1 MLTDTSST
9 TCPRCGAVVD
19 TALAGGACPACLLR
33 AVALGTAADS
43 LPALPWVPPS
53 VAELAP
59 AFPQLEIVELIGHG
73 GMGAVYKAR
82 QKSLGR
88 WVALKILAPQHASKA
103 DFAERFSREAQFLA
117 EVNHPHIVTVH
128 DFGQAGEFYFL
139 LMEYVD
145 GVSLRQAMVAG
156 RLSPE
161 QALAIVPPI
170 CEALQ
175 FAHERG
181 IVHRDI
187 KPENLLLDK
196 EGRIKIADFGI
207 ARMMRAADASSPSP
221 ERRGEPESRMG
232 NPARPTP
239 ADSVDESQED
249 AERRKTHPSRKG
261 RGEPVDLTQEA
272 VLGTPRYMA
281 PEQRDRPA
289 SVDHRADIYS
299 LGVVLYEMLTGE
311 LPGPSWQP
319 PSRHSAADVRLDQIV
334 QRALEQNPDLR
345 YQSATELR
353 TQIETSITQLPPD
366 VASQL
371 LAESEDEAALGE
383 INALMRDMTFA
394 FTQWDK
400 LFVIIYFMV
409 AVVISNLVFGFPHF
423 SPTSSELNTL
433 LYAFVVAIVGGV
445 GWIIVRFFLRRRAT
459 AAAPQRCDEAFKA
472 STATPMNLPLESEP
486 DIKTIWGWRCLILA
500 LLGLLGFLDYVDVLE
515 PKTKISGFLGFLGIA
530 AYIELRVIPGEKS
543 SAKRAFQ
550 KHWKLITGVTVAV
563 AAYLGVAIFV
573 IPEFQTHANVVM
585 RNPAIEGSYFVF
597 DHEVECPPG
606 WNVWVSLVSHQ
617 YTEVERYQAKLE
629 GTGHVRIPVRLMKQN
644 IGDSNPTLPPQVEA
658 YQLAPRRGAGWT
670 LFGEGLASPTNKPN
684 GGGSVTLSMYPEG
697 ESPASRDRVPYTTI
711 KPPSHPQ
718 SAPFAASYEQGKI
731 ELVRLT
737 PHPSD
742 GKTQWM
748 PNGLPCTEKFLPD
761 RGGHSSAAG
770 KVIKEIT
777 VRVLSTTRKESLPV
791 LRFPENSG
799 FSGMGGSSRLA
810 TDKQPA
816 AISIRRIAC
825 PPEAREMT
833 VEIGVADGD
842 WKYEISFEPASY
854 PHQRHYSLSTTGSS
868 GGQWQG
874 TVQITDAVGDK
885 LPVWFSYSDR
895 EDAET
900 RLVYEL
906 ADGTLVPMPDTS
918 GLGTSRTGLMT
929 IPVKEFESI
938 KHFHVQSRRYQ
949 WVEFRHVSLEPGHQT
964 EVEVQSAY

>member
-1 MLTDTSST
+1 MST
-9 TCPRCGAVVD
+9 AAPLPNCPRCGAPVD
-19 TALAGGACPACLLR
+19 PALAGGSCPACLLR

-128 DFGQAGEFYFL
+128 DFGQAAEFYFL

-207 ARMMRAADASSPSP
+207 ARMMRASM
-221 ERRGEPESRMG
+221 EGTHG
-232 NPARPTP
+232 LPTFDRQTGMSAP
-239 ADSVDESQED
+239 PRSGSVQTSGTDI
-249 AERRKTHPSRKG
+249 
-261 RGEPVDLTQEA
+261 PVCVPDLTQEA

-311 LPGPSWQP
+311 LPGPSWRP

-353 TQIETSITQLPPD
+353 TQIETSISKMEPQ
-366 VASQL
+366 
-371 LAESEDEAALGE
+371 LAEQLWAAKNE
-383 INALMRDMTFA
+383 P
-394 FTQWDK
+394 
-400 LFVIIYFMV
+400 V
-409 AVVISNLVFGFPHF
+409 P
-423 SPTSSELNTL
+423 
-433 LYAFVVAIVGGV
+433 
-445 GWIIVRFFLRRRAT
+445 
-459 AAAPQRCDEAFKA
+459 AAPRRKQLVMIAELFGI
-472 STATPMNLPLESEP
+472 TTL
-486 DIKTIWGWRCLILA
+486 WGRRCL
-500 LLGLLGFLDYVDVLE
+500 LLSCL
-515 PKTKISGFLGFLGIA
+515 GFLGFLGFLGYEDDVFEPLWGMFGFFGFFGFLGIA
-530 AYIELRVIPGEKS
+530 ALIEAWVIPLEKS
-543 SAKRAFQ
+543 PFKRALRR
-550 KHWKLITGVTVAV
+550 HWKLITGVAV
-563 AAYLGVAIFV
+563 AIAVYLGVAIFV
-573 IPEFQTHANVVM
+573 IPEFQTHANVIM
-585 RNPAIEGSYFVF
+585 SNPAMEGSYFVF

-606 WNVWVSLVSHQ
+606 WSVWVSLVSDPGI
-617 YTEVERYQAKLE
+617 TGREVESYQAQLE
-629 GTGHVRIPVRLMKQN
+629 GTGHVRIPVRLM
-644 IGDSNPTLPPQVEA
+644 NPHTGTTLPPKVHE
-658 YQLAPRRGAGWT
+658 YRLAPKRGAGWM
-670 LFGEGLASPTNKPN
+670 LYGKMYPN
-684 GGGSVTLSMYPEG
+684 TGGSVTLMMYPEG
-697 ESPASRDRVPYTTI
+697 ESPASQDRVPYTTI
-711 KPPSHPQ
+711 KLPTRPR
-718 SAPFAASYEQGKI
+718 SAPFAATYEQGQI

-742 GKTQWM
+742 GQTQWL
-748 PNGLPCTEKFLPD
+748 PNGQPCIETGLPESN
-761 RGGHSSAAG
+761 GHSSFGG

-777 VRVLSTTRKESLPV
+777 VRVVSNTRDNSLPV

-799 FSGMGGSSRLA
+799 FSGMGSSFHRA

-816 AISIRRIAC
+816 AIMMQTIAC
-825 PPEAREMT
+825 PPKAREMT
-833 VEIGVADGD
+833 VEIGVADGE
-842 WKYEISFEPASY
+842 WKTEISFQSGDY
-854 PHQRHYSLSTTGSS
+854 RSDRHHGSS
-868 GGQWQG
+868 TSGGPGGDWQG
-874 TVQITDAVGDK
+874 TVQVTDAVGDK
-885 LPVWFSYSDR
+885 LPVSFSYTHR

-906 ADGTLVPMPDTS
+906 ADGQLIPMLGTS
-918 GLGTSRTGLMT
+918 GLGNSRTGLMT

-938 KHFHVQSRRYQ
+938 NHFHVQYRRYQ
-949 WVEFRHVSLEPGHQT
+949 WVEFRNVSLELGHKT
-964 EVEVQSAY
+964 VVEVQSAY

>member
-1 MLTDTSST
+1 M
-9 TCPRCGAVVD
+9 
-19 TALAGGACPACLLR
+19 
-33 AVALGTAADS
+33 
-43 LPALPWVPPS
+43 PWVPPT

-196 EGRIKIADFGI
+196 EGRVKIADFGI
-207 ARMMRAADASSPSP
+207 ARMMRAGDG
-221 ERRGEPESRMG
+221 RGEPESRMG

-239 ADSVDESQED
+239 AGSVDESQQD
-249 AERRKTHPSRKG
+249 AERRKTDPSRKG
-261 RGEPVDLTQEA
+261 RGEPVDLTQES

-353 TQIETSITQLPPD
+353 TQIETTVSKLEPGL
-366 VASQL
+366 AEQL
-371 LAESEDEAALGE
+371 LVDTPSPRPSQRLSFDSLAEYLGVRTVWGRRFLGLSMLGVLGFLT
-383 INALMRDMTFA
+383 ALMTFPGLRWTPVHFGFIGFFA
-394 FTQWDK
+394 FIAFSGKATGLYVRHGQK
-400 LFVIIYFMV
+400 LKDHWK
-409 AVVISNLVFGFPHF
+409 L
-423 SPTSSELNTL
+423 
-433 LYAFVVAIVGGV
+433 
-445 GWIIVRFFLRRRAT
+445 
-459 AAAPQRCDEAFKA
+459 A
-472 STATPMNLPLESEP
+472 SV
-486 DIKTIWGWRCLILA
+486 
-500 LLGLLGFLDYVDVLE
+500 LGLLVITCTSLMVFAV
-515 PKTKISGFLGFLGIA
+515 SRLGIHA
-530 AYIELRVIPGEKS
+530 EVKVYD
-543 SAKRAFQ
+543 AKIDGSHFSFR
-550 KHWKLITGVTVAV
+550 
-563 AAYLGVAIFV
+563 
-573 IPEFQTHANVVM
+573 PE
-585 RNPAIEGSYFVF
+585 I
-597 DHEVECPPG
+597 ECPEG
-606 WNVWVSLVSHQ
+606 WNVWATVTASRAFNAPKTATLAPNQSDCF
-617 YTEVERYQAKLE
+617 QAQLGK
-629 GTGHVRIPVRLMKQN
+629 GRVRLPLRFLPATGPG
-644 IGDSNPTLPPQVEA
+644 IRSVTLPPDWLR
-658 YQLAPRRGAGWT
+658 YTLRPRHRFYLMSYSAANQD
-670 LFGEGLASPTNKPN
+670 EVAIA
-684 GGGSVTLSMYPEG
+684 LSILPEG
-697 ESPASRDRVPYTTI
+697 ESPSSQGGLRFQTVDPPV
-711 KPPSHPQ
+711 KPKLG
-718 SAPFAASYEQGKI
+718 PFEAAFEQGTI
-731 ELVRLT
+731 ELARLM
-737 PHPSD
+737 PDPSD

-748 PNGLPCTEKFLPD
+748 PNGLPCTETGLPESS
-761 RGGHSSAAG
+761 GHSSFGG

-777 VRVLSTTRKESLPV
+777 FRVQSNTRNNSRPM
-791 LRFPENSG
+791 LRFPDKSG
-799 FSGMGGSSRLA
+799 FSGMGSSLHRT
-810 TDKQPA
+810 TDEQPA
-816 AISIRRIAC
+816 AIMIQSIAC

-833 VEIGVADGD
+833 VEVGVADGE
-842 WKYEISFEPASY
+842 WKTEISFEPASY

-868 GGQWQG
+868 GVQCEG

-885 LPVWFSYSDR
+885 LPVSFSYTHRD
-895 EDAET
+895 DAET

-929 IPVKEFESI
+929 IPVAEFETI

-949 WVEFRHVSLEPGHQT
+949 WVEFRNVSLEPGHQT
-964 EVEVQSAY
+964 QVEVQSAY

>member
-1 MLTDTSST
+1 MHTDTSST

-19 TALAGGACPACLLR
+19 TALAGGSCPACLLR

-59 AFPQLEIVELIGHG
+59 AFPQLEIMELIGHG

-88 WVALKILAPQHASKA
+88 WVALKILAPQHAAKP

-196 EGRIKIADFGI
+196 EGRVKIADFGI
-207 ARMMRAADASSPSP
+207 ARMMRAIVPEELAGEASLPPSP
-221 ERRGEPESRMG
+221 PGSGAGGEGSRGSG
-232 NPARPTP
+232 F
-239 ADSVDESQED
+239 
-249 AERRKTHPSRKG
+249 
-261 RGEPVDLTQEA
+261 DLTQES

-353 TQIETSITQLPPD
+353 TQIETSISKMEPK
-366 VASQL
+366 
-371 LAESEDEAALGE
+371 LAEQLWAAKNEPIPPAPRRKQFGMIAE
-383 INALMRDMTFA
+383 
-394 FTQWDK
+394 
-400 LFVIIYFMV
+400 LFGI
-409 AVVISNLVFGFPHF
+409 
-423 SPTSSELNTL
+423 TTL
-433 LYAFVVAIVGGV
+433 
-445 GWIIVRFFLRRRAT
+445 
-459 AAAPQRCDEAFKA
+459 
-472 STATPMNLPLESEP
+472 
-486 DIKTIWGWRCLILA
+486 WGWRCLVLSC
-500 LLGLLGFLDYVDVLE
+500 LGFLGFV
-515 PKTKISGFLGFLGIA
+515 GFLGYEDEVFEPLWGMFGFFGFFGFLGIA
-530 AYIELRVIPGEKS
+530 ALIEAWVIPVEKS
-543 SAKRAFQ
+543 PSKQAFR
-550 KHWKLITGVTVAV
+550 KHWKLITGVAV
-563 AAYLGVAIFV
+563 AIAVYLGVAIFV
-573 IPEFQTHANVVM
+573 IPEFQTHANVIM

-606 WNVWVSLVSHQ
+606 WDVWISMVSDPAI
-617 YTEVERYQAKLE
+617 TGREVERYQAQLE
-629 GTGHVRIPVRLMKQN
+629 GTGHVRIPVRLMN
-644 IGDSNPTLPPQVEA
+644 PHIGTTIPPKVNE
-658 YQLAPRRGAGWT
+658 YRLAPKRGAGWMLYGKIYPNTGGCLT
-670 LFGEGLASPTNKPN
+670 LR
-684 GGGSVTLSMYPEG
+684 MYPEG
-697 ESPASRDRVPYTTI
+697 ESPASEDRVPYTTI
-711 KPPSHPQ
+711 KPPTHPQ
-718 SAPFAASYEQGKI
+718 SAPFTAIYEQGKI
-731 ELVRLT
+731 ELVRIT
-737 PHPSD
+737 HHPSD
-742 GKTQWM
+742 GQTQWM

-777 VRVLSTTRKESLPV
+777 VRVLSDTRENSWPV

-799 FSGMGGSSRLA
+799 ISGMGGSFHRA
-810 TDKQPA
+810 TDQQPA
-816 AISIRRIAC
+816 AIAIQTIAC

-833 VEIGVADGD
+833 VEVGVADGA
-842 WKYEISFEPASY
+842 WKSEISFGPTSY
-854 PHQRHYSLSTTGSS
+854 PSQRHYSLSTTGSS
-868 GGQWQG
+868 GGDWQG
-874 TVQITDAVGDK
+874 TVQVTDAVGDK
-885 LPVWFSYSDR
+885 LPVSFSYTDR

-906 ADGTLVPMPDTS
+906 ADGKLVQMPDTS

-949 WVEFRHVSLEPGHQT
+949 WVEFRNVSLEPGHQT

>member
-1 MLTDTSST
+1 MHTDTSST

-19 TALAGGACPACLLR
+19 TALAGGSCPACLLR

-59 AFPQLEIVELIGHG
+59 AFPQLEIMELIGHG

-88 WVALKILAPQHASKA
+88 WVALKILAPQHAAKP

-161 QALAIVPPI
+161 QALTIVPPI

-196 EGRIKIADFGI
+196 EGRVKIADFGI
-207 ARMMRAADASSPSP
+207 ARMMRAAGVESSLPPSP
-221 ERRGEPESRMG
+221 PGRRAGGEGSR
-232 NPARPTP
+232 
-239 ADSVDESQED
+239 DS
-249 AERRKTHPSRKG
+249 G
-261 RGEPVDLTQEA
+261 IDLTQESI
-272 VLGTPRYMA
+272 LGTPRYMA

-319 PSRHSAADVRLDQIV
+319 PSRNSAADVRLDQIV

-353 TQIETSITQLPPD
+353 TQIETSVSKMEPQIAEQLLTATDRPVPVPPRRTQL
-366 VASQL
+366 
-371 LAESEDEAALGE
+371 
-383 INALMRDMTFA
+383 
-394 FTQWDK
+394 
-400 LFVIIYFMV
+400 
-409 AVVISNLVFGFPHF
+409 
-423 SPTSSELNTL
+423 
-433 LYAFVVAIVGGV
+433 
-445 GWIIVRFFLRRRAT
+445 
-459 AAAPQRCDEAFKA
+459 
-472 STATPMNLPLESEP
+472 
-486 DIKTIWGWRCLILA
+486 
-500 LLGLLGFLDYVDVLE
+500 
-515 PKTKISGFLGFLGIA
+515 
-530 AYIELRVIPGEKS
+530 IPVEKS
-543 SAKRAFQ
+543 PLKRAFR
-550 KHWKLITGVTVAV
+550 KHWKLITGVAV
-563 AAYLGVAIFV
+563 AIAVYLGAAIFV
-573 IPEFQTHANVVM
+573 IPEFKTHANVVM

-597 DHEVECPPG
+597 DHEVDCPPG
-606 WNVWVSLVSHQ
+606 WNVWATLVESGGSG
-617 YTEVERYQAKLE
+617 TDVERSQAKLE
-629 GTGHVRIPVRLMKQN
+629 GTDHVRIPLHYLKK
-644 IGDSNPTLPPQVEA
+644 DSGITIPPKVHK
-658 YQLAPRRGAGWT
+658 YRLAPRHGAGWT
-670 LFGEGLASPTNKPN
+670 LYGDGIGSTIPSL
-684 GGGSVTLSMYPEG
+684 GGASVTLQMYPEG
-697 ESPASRDRVPYTTI
+697 KSPASEDGLPYSQI
-711 KPPSHPQ
+711 IPPKHFP
-718 SAPFAASYEQGKI
+718 AGPFLVFYEQGQI
-731 ELVRLT
+731 ELVRIT

-748 PNGLPCTEKFLPD
+748 PNGLPCTEIGLPESN
-761 RGGHSSAAG
+761 GHSSAAG
-770 KVIKEIT
+770 RVIKEVT
-777 VRVLSTTRKESLPV
+777 VRVLSNTRENSWPV

-799 FSGMGGSSRLA
+799 FSGMGGSFHRA
-810 TDKQPA
+810 TDEQPA
-816 AISIRRIAC
+816 AIMIQTIAC

-833 VEIGVADGD
+833 VEVGVADGE
-842 WKYEISFEPASY
+842 WKTEISFEPASY
-854 PHQRHYSLSTTGSS
+854 PHQRHYHRSTTNSS
-868 GGQWQG
+868 GSHWEG

-885 LPVWFSYSDR
+885 LPVSFSYTDR

-929 IPVKEFESI
+929 IPVSEFESI

-949 WVEFRHVSLEPGHQT
+949 WVEFRNVSLEPGHPT
-964 EVEVQSAY
+964 EVEVQSAD